1 MSTVTGGT
9 GCAPPIVPGP
19 RSQTGRPCFPPGMHK
34 RACTDTLEPKPARTA
49 VEGADVVPRQPLL
62 VWHDSQTAKQE
73 SRKLQLEWAK
83 SGGKSAT
90 SSCISDPSESD
101 GFDFNLT
108 WPRRALLCH
117 RTQWRMNHA
126 SVRFPPP
133 TPPRPTR
140 RASPAPSERMRCAG
154 TAFGAPKAE
163 EPHRTTRP
171 AEELHRTHQPD
182 VEIVG
187 GRLCARA

>member
-1 MSTVTGGT
+1 MSLVAGVA
-9 GCAPPIVPGP
+9 GCPPAPIVPGP

-90 SSCISDPSESD
+90 SSCISDPSDSD
-101 GFDFNLT
+101 GSEINSTWRRGTILTPHIRTWNPVCVAPGVGFVVFLVTGAPENLRAT
-108 WPRRALLCH
+108 TARTALGSSRR
-117 RTQWRMNHA
+117 R
-126 SVRFPPP
+126 
-133 TPPRPTR
+133 
-140 RASPAPSERMRCAG
+140 SPACE
-154 TAFGAPKAE
+154 
-163 EPHRTTRP
+163 
-171 AEELHRTHQPD
+171 
-182 VEIVG
+182 G
-187 GRLCARA
+187 GRERACVSRKASLWALSHEKF